1 MNQRDRD
8 VLKVMSGVLKGDRT
22 QVEAARLL
30 DKSERQVR
38 RIADRLRKR
47 GDGAVVH
54 GLRGRPSNRRLDEQ
68 LKRSALSLYRRKY
81 ADFGPTLAAE
91 KLGEE
96 DQVVVAVRT
105 LREWL
110 LSAGLWHRKRERD
123 VHRSRRERRSC
134 FGELVQGVAAS
145 EWCWWG

>member
-1 MNQRDRD
+1 MEKDRIEMSQRDRD
-8 VLKVMSGVLKGDRT
+8 VLKVMSGVLKADRT

-30 DKSERQVR
+30 GKSERQVR

-54 GLRGRPSNRRLDEQ
+54 GLRGRPSNRRVDERV
-68 LKRSALSLYRRKY
+68 KRSALSLYQRKY

-91 KLGEE
+91 KLAEE

-110 LSAGLWHRKRERD
+110 LAAGLWRRVTLQPFAKFGACGSAIDAD
-123 VHRSRRERRSC
+123 VVHP
-134 FGELVQGVAAS
+134 GL
-145 EWCWWG
+145 